1 MGVCWRSLASPAPG
15 RPATTARVTA
25 YGKFTSFMLQGG
37 SKLLDTAFQR
47 HEDAATPGRNTS
59 HGRAMTSVFV
69 ISREPRMRA
78 TVTEYLRERGYDTAT
93 ASNYDNA
100 MQHLADYR
108 HDAIVTDVQ
117 GLPRGEEGANFVQFN
132 QWLASAY
139 RTNPPAMVYL
149 LHKGAR
155 RPHFRIEGA
164 VIKKPFPI
172 EALGE
177 ALRERIGHPRR
188 DGREPGINLDL
199 ASNTLRSG
207 EREAHLTNIEATLLA
222 YLMEHEGEILHPRE
236 LLVDVWQY
244 HDAAGA
250 STLVRAHV
258 SNLRRKLRDVLGSA
272 EYIQTIRGKGY
283 RFTA

>member
-1 MGVCWRSLASPAPG
+1 
-15 RPATTARVTA
+15 
-25 YGKFTSFMLQGG
+25 
-37 SKLLDTAFQR
+37 
-47 HEDAATPGRNTS
+47 
-59 HGRAMTSVFV
+59 MTSVFV
-69 ISREPRMRA
+69 ISREPRMRTA
-78 TVTEYLRERGYDTAT
+78 VTDYLRERGYDTAT

-100 MQHLADYR
+100 MVHLGDYR

-132 QWLASAY
+132 QWLASTY
-139 RTNPPAMVYL
+139 RATPPAMVYL

-188 DGREPGINLDL
+188 DGHESGIDLDL

-207 EREAHLTNIEATLLA
+207 ERQAHLTNIEATLLA
-222 YLMEHEGEILHPRE
+222 YLMEHEGEILHPRD

-258 SNLRRKLRDVLGSA
+258 SNLRRKLRDVLGTT